1 MFAAFNTYTH
11 QQFIKFLY
19 KDGTE
24 IAINADKIV
33 SFTIRD
39 GKEYAATKPC
49 KVVEFIV
56 EGIQNIKVPLTDEL
70 RVFLGEISNDISL
83 YNAN

>member
-1 MFAAFNTYTH
+1 MNAYK
-11 QQFIKFLY
+11 QFLKILY

-24 IAINADKIV
+24 VAINVDKII

-39 GKEYAATKPC
+39 GRDYAAITPC

-56 EGIQNIKVPLTDEL
+56 EGIQKNIKVPLTNDLRLLLSEL
-70 RVFLGEISNDISL
+70 SNDISL
-83 YNAN
+83 YNAI